1 MRGKYKIGQHM
12 DKTTRTILAK
22 KILQR
27 NSPLAKQA
35 IETMGFEIV
44 DNELKMINEPLW

>member
-1 MRGKYKIGQHM
+1 MTGVETCGSS
-12 DKTTRTILAK
+12 DLILAK

-27 NSPLAKQA
+27 NSPLAKHA
-35 IETMGFEIV
+35 IVTIGFEIV